1 MSQKRCD
8 LVRRHSACDHR
19 IETRR
24 SDASYEAARPKSV
37 REDAPVPVPEFL
49 SNFDAQALGRCQE
62 RLRLGAAQF
71 LRDQRQHLGVD
82 PEQTVESDVFA
93 RQRSGLRIIGFF
105 VMDRLP
111 SPIRCVRQRMCLC
124 TVLRRHSTFRTRRAR
139 ARRDR
144 AFVATRRGCAP
155 ARHRRIP
162 AAVVIAT
169 LNT

>member
-1 MSQKRCD
+1 MEMSQKRCD

-82 PEQTVESDVFA
+82 REQTVESDVFA
-93 RQRSGLRIIGFF
+93 RQRSGLRIKGRF
-105 VMDRLP
+105 VMDRRIIHRRFVACAKGCAFVESFADIRRSVRDEPAPEGIAP
-111 SPIRCVRQRMCLC
+111 SSPLGVVARQR
-124 TVLRRHSTFRTRRAR
+124 
-139 ARRDR
+139 
-144 AFVATRRGCAP
+144 
-155 ARHRRIP
+155 
-162 AAVVIAT
+162 VIGEFQQR
-169 LNT
+169 